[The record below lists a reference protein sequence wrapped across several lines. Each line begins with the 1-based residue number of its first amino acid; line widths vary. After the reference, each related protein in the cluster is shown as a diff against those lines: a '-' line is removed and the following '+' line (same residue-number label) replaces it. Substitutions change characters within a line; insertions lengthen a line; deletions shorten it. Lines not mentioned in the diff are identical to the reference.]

1 MVAAAGW
8 PDKPPRMWLGSTAPS
23 IHGGASKCADHS
35 MRFGCVLQ
43 GVLRLERI
51 LGDAFLPFW
60 TCSQPSLD
68 KLNLARKCS
77 DAMRRW
83 LEVCSIILEPG
94 ALVQV

>member
-51 LGDAFLPFW
+51 LGDAFLPEW
-60 TCSQPSLD
+60 PLLDLQPAQSRQV
-68 KLNLARKCS
+68 K
-77 DAMRRW
+77 
-83 LEVCSIILEPG
+83 PG
-94 ALVQV
+94 WKVL